1 MLDIRIDETDFD
13 RAMQQLKGIP
23 WAIQK
28 AFVPAVSEV
37 MDHIRSGLVQ
47 YLVSEVPLP
56 DKALR
61 KAVQIGQV
69 RKSGETVSGSILV
82 QSKAQPLIHYEVE
95 PEEITAR
102 PGKSPHQWP
111 DFTFSLRTGE
121 RREGKSR
128 VAGGG
133 FPFIAVMPGGHMG
146 VYFRPGYRSRENENN
161 YAVKQAY
168 GPSIQYHVVTPRV
181 LGMFEEE
188 VESRMPVTLTR
199 HVQQTLAA
207 EAR

>member
-61 KAVQIGQV
+61 KAVQLGQV

-102 PGKSPHQWP
+102 PGKRPHQWP

-133 FPFIAVMPGGHMG
+133 FPFIAVMPGGHIG